1 MKTETINTR
10 IIDDIDSMI
19 TKLVYSDEYI
29 TKDLVYEIEYLY
41 DANCRYKNTSSE
53 NEECETAFLVLKWI
67 KAIEN
72 KLGTVN
78 GITTLHFTK
87 EVA

>member
-1 MKTETINTR
+1 MKTETINTQ

-29 TKDLVYEIEYLY
+29 TKDLVYEVEYLY

-53 NEECETAFLVLKWI
+53 NEECEAAFDCLKWI
-67 KAIEN
+67 KAIEH
-72 KLGTVN
+72 KLGTIK
-78 GITTLHFTK
+78 GITTLHYTK